1 MIQPTPKLKRFLDQ
15 ALKRQA
21 SDLHLLANLPP
32 TVRIDGELFLL
43 PEEKNLLPQEIEE
56 MVFSI
61 CTEEQKEIIS
71 TNLELDFSFDLPGE
85 ARFRINAYH
94 QKGTLAASL
103 RVIPKA
109 IQSIDELSLPS
120 ICHDFIKIKQGFVL
134 VTGPTGHGKSTTIA
148 AMLEE
153 INQKKKCHIVTVED
167 PVEFTFE
174 PKEAIISQRE
184 INRDTHSWDLAL
196 RSCLRE
202 DPNVVFVGE
211 MRDLET
217 IAAALT
223 IAETGHLVFSTLH
236 TNSAAQT
243 VDRIV
248 DIFPEGAKEQV
259 RIQFSQV
266 LEGVISQRLVPA
278 LGGGRL
284 PVCEVMTGSVAIK
297 TAIREG
303 KSHLID
309 NVIQTSQEAGMVNL
323 ETSLAKLVNEGKV
336 SLETAQA
343 YALRPRELMRQVGR

>member
-32 TVRIDGELFLL
+32 TLRIDGELFLL
-43 PEEKNLLPQEIEE
+43 PEEKNLSPNEIEE
-56 MVFSI
+56 MVFSL
-61 CTEEQKEIIS
+61 CTEEQKEIIN
-71 TNLELDFSFDLPGE
+71 TNLELDFSFDLLGE

-184 INRDTHSWDLAL
+184 INRDTHSWDLGL

-278 LGGGRL
+278 LGGGRW
-284 PVCEVMTGSVAIK
+284 PVCEVMTGSMAIK